1 MTNDDYDADM
11 LMRITGCLPYGITL
25 TKTDT
30 GHTMKVVKTDP
41 KTTADQE

>member
-1 MTNDDYDADM
+1 MTSTDDDYGA

-30 GHTMKVVKTDP
+30 GHTMNAPKADL

>member
-1 MTNDDYDADM
+1 MADDDYDA

-30 GHTMKVVKTDP
+30 GHTMNVIKTDP